1 MNDVSIDRLRTDSDK
16 RNKVLH
22 LVEYSY
28 DRTVEPVGKF
38 FSDDDEVKSARAY
51 FTSEIVAGIFDG
63 VLNTEYGTISTSF
76 DPSRIATF
84 DDFES
89 FYFADNGAGGKATCA
104 NDITINTF
112 DHLNKVEKLGLE
124 GAIEMT
130 NFINGEADRSGTDLG
145 NVSSNPF
152 VVGVI
157 TNKARIRQL
166 FTEYFHN
173 VDEDVDSRFAKIL
186 FISRGALSIEKETAT
201 YDDVNPLNS
210 GLFVMLKYTHV
221 MSDPMIHPSD
231 CIWKVVD
238 GYTEDYYDNSF
249 RFDTYGNN
257 LMDYIEDCAA

>member
-1 MNDVSIDRLRTDSDK
+1 MKYILAIDQGT
-16 RNKVLH
+16 
-22 LVEYSY
+22 
-28 DRTVEPVGKF
+28 
-38 FSDDDEVKSARAY
+38 
-51 FTSEIVAGIFDG
+51 TS
-63 VLNTEYGTISTSF
+63 
-76 DPSRIATF
+76 SR
-84 DDFES
+84 
-89 FYFADNGAGGKATCA
+89 G
-104 NDITINTF
+104 
-112 DHLNKVEKLGLE
+112 
-124 GAIEMT
+124 
-130 NFINGEADRSGTDLG
+130 
-145 NVSSNPF
+145 
-152 VVGVI
+152 
-157 TNKARIRQL
+157 QL

-249 RFDTYGNN
+249 RFDIYGNN